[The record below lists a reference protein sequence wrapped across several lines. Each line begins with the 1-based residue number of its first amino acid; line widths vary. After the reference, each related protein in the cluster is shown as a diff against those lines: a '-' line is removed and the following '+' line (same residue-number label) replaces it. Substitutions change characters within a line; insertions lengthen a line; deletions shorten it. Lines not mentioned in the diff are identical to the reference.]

1 MQVLFSFFFLFA
13 EKRNGPSWKINSVNW
28 QYVFL
33 RDWQYLK
40 TGKCLIFFMLF
51 AMLVELLE
59 YPSEYV
65 LYIFI

>member
-1 MQVLFSFFFLFA
+1 MQVLFSFFFFLQ
-13 EKRNGPSWKINSVNW
+13 KRETVQVGKLIVLIGSMF
-28 QYVFL
+28 FL